1 MSDILDSDNSGLSE
15 DNDRIIQT
23 DLRNE
28 MSRSYLEYAM
38 SVIVGR
44 ALPDARDGLKPV
56 HRRILYA
63 MYELGLTS
71 GRPYRKC
78 ARVVGEVLGKYHPHG
93 DTAVYDALVRMAQDF
108 SMRMPLID
116 GHGDFGSVD
125 NDPPAAMRYTES
137 RLQSLTDESLLEDI
151 ESETVD
157 FADNFDGSQQ
167 EPTVL
172 PARIPQL
179 LLNGSSGIAVG
190 MATNIPPHNLG
201 ELINGLKSII
211 NNPSIEDREL
221 FEIIKG
227 PDFPTGGEL
236 IYSRAIEELYETGKG
251 SITIRGVVNTEEVNL
266 GKGKHKKNALVI
278 TELPYQISKAGW
290 IEKLAELVNT
300 GKIIGISDI
309 RDESD
314 REGMRIVIELK
325 KDSNTEL
332 IISNLY
338 KKTTLQTNF
347 GAIFLALVKGKP
359 IQLNLK
365 KYLNYFLDFREE
377 TIRKRTYFFLK
388 NTLEK
393 LEISEGLS
401 KATKNIRKIIEII
414 EESENSVEAKSKL
427 IKNFFLSDKQ
437 ANSVLDMPLRKL
449 TNLEKNQIDDEI
461 KNLEE
466 KKNYFQQL
474 LNEREL
480 LIELLI
486 EEFLILKKKY
496 NVIRKTKVIKNVN
509 QNEELE
515 TLNNQ
520 ILEEFI
526 SKKTKLHIDNRL
538 YLKKMIS
545 SNYKKSFE
553 VVNKII
559 DNKNIQKFICNIEKN
574 LKIIGI
580 TYTGKV
586 FNIDWESNINKD
598 YKLDNKILGNIHPD
612 EIINFHSIKKEIRN
626 YLCVLN
632 SDGRFKKVLFD
643 EDMVKSN
650 RSFTITKLKNNL
662 KTIDSFISNENKDLI
677 ILTSIGRIFRFKLS
691 NKFLIPTSKQSQGLI
706 IAKLL
711 PSEKIVS
718 CCTFNDRENIFLIS
732 KQGKIFCINSN
743 EIYCSNEY
751 SLGYLNEKTQL
762 KNDNFL
768 KIIASNHYLD
778 IETNKNKSAR
788 LDLNKLNFK
797 SNKSNFLIDFLK
809 LDKDEYLEN
818 CFRLKNFLN

>member
-1 MSDILDSDNSGLSE
+1 MDKKNFTSISLQE
-15 DNDRIIQT
+15 
-23 DLRNE
+23 E
-28 MSRSYLEYAM
+28 MQRSYLEYAM

-56 HRRILYA
+56 QRRIIFA
-63 MYELGLTS
+63 MYELGLT
-71 GRPYRKC
+71 PDKPFRKC
-78 ARVVGEVLGKYHPHG
+78 ARVVGDVLGKYHPHG
-93 DTAVYDALVRMAQDF
+93 DQAVYDALVKLVQNF
-108 SMRMPLID
+108 STKYPTLD
-116 GHGDFGSVD
+116 GHGNFGSVD
-125 NDPPAAMRYTES
+125 NDPPAAMRYTET
-137 RLQSLTDESLLEDI
+137 RLAPIAHKGFLEEI
-151 ESETVD
+151 ESETVN
-157 FADNFDGSQQ
+157 FSNNFDGSQK
-167 EPTVL
+167 EPDVL
-172 PARIPQL
+172 PAQLPFL

-201 ELINGLKSII
+201 EIVDGLVALVKNKDISDKKLS
-211 NNPSIEDREL
+211 N
-221 FEIIKG
+221 IIKG

-236 IYSRAIEELYETGKG
+236 IYSRAIEELYQTGRG
-251 SITIRGVVNTEEVNL
+251 SITIRGLVNTEEVNL
-266 GKGKHKKNALVI
+266 GKGKHKKNAIII
-278 TELPYQISKAGW
+278 TELPYQINKAGW
-290 IEKLAELVNT
+290 IEKLAELVNS

-314 REGMRIVIELK
+314 RDGMRIVIELK
-325 KDSNTEL
+325 KDSNSEL
-332 IISNLY
+332 VISNLY

-347 GAIFLALVKGKP
+347 GAIFLALIEGKP
-359 IQLNLK
+359 VQLNLK
-365 KYLNYFLDFREE
+365 KYLNYFLEFREE
-377 TIRKRTYFFLK
+377 TIRKRTFYFLK
-388 NTLEK
+388 NTIDK

-401 KATKNIRKIIEII
+401 KATKNIQKVIAII
-414 EESENSVEAKSKL
+414 EESDNSVQARSKL
-427 IKNFFLSDKQ
+427 VENFFLSEKQ
-437 ANSVLDMPLRKL
+437 ANSVLDMPLKKL
-449 TNLEKNQIDDEI
+449 TNLEKNQIDNDI

-466 KKNYFQQL
+466 KKNYFQKL

-480 LIELLI
+480 LLELLI
-486 EEFLILKKKY
+486 EELLVLKKKY
-496 NVIRKTKVIKNVN
+496 NVIRKTKIIKNIN

-520 ILEEFI
+520 ILDDFI
-526 SKKTKLHIDNRL
+526 NKKTKLYVDNRL
-538 YLKKMIS
+538 YLKRMIL

-559 DNKNIQKFICNIEKN
+559 DNKNVQKFICNIEKN
-574 LKIIGI
+574 IKLIGI
-580 TYTGKV
+580 TNTGKV
-586 FNIDWESNINKD
+586 FNIDWESSINKD
-598 YKLDNKILGNIHPD
+598 YKLDNKILGNIHPN
-612 EIINFHSIKKEIRN
+612 EIINFHSIKKETRN
-626 YLCVLN
+626 YLCILN

-643 EDMVKSN
+643 EDMIKSN

-677 ILTSIGRIFRFKLS
+677 ILTSIGRIFKFNLS
-691 NKFLIPTSKQSQGLI
+691 NKFLTPTSKQSQGLI

-762 KNDNFL
+762 KNDYFL

-809 LDKDEYLEN
+809 LDDDEYLEN
-818 CFRLKNFLN
+818 CFRLENFLD

>member
-116 GHGDFGSVD
+116 GHGNFGSVD

-137 RLQSLTDESLLEDI
+137 RLKSLTDESLLEDI

-211 NNPSIEDREL
+211 KNPSIEDREL
-221 FEIIKG
+221 FELIKG
-227 PDFPTGGEL
+227 PDFPTGGQIL
-236 IYSRAIEELYETGKG
+236 GRDGIRETFKTGRG
-251 SITIRGVVNTEEVNL
+251 SITMRGVANIEQIKSVGRAEKDAVI
-266 GKGKHKKNALVI
+266 I
-278 TELPYQISKAGW
+278 TELPFQTNKAAL
-290 IEKLAELVNT
+290 IERIADLVNE
-300 GKIIGISDI
+300 KKLEGISDI

-314 REGMRIVIELK
+314 RDGMRIVMELK

-332 IISNLY
+332 VISNLY
-338 KKTTLQTNF
+338 KKTTLHTNF
-347 GAIFLALVKGKP
+347 GAIFLALIRGKP
-359 IQLNLK
+359 VQLNLK
-365 KYLNYFLDFREE
+365 QYLNYFLKFREE
-377 TIRKRTYFFLK
+377 TIRKRTNYFLK

-393 LEISEGLS
+393 LEILEGLS
-401 KATKNIRKIIEII
+401 KATKDIRKVIKIIED
-414 EESENSVEAKSKL
+414 SENSAEAKSKL
-427 IKNFFLSDKQ
+427 IDNFFLSEKQ
-437 ANSVLDMPLRKL
+437 ANSVLDMPLKKL
-449 TNLEKNQIDDEI
+449 TNLEKNQIDDDI
-461 KNLEE
+461 KKLQE
-466 KKNYFQQL
+466 KKNYFLKL
-474 LNEREL
+474 LNERKLLLDLVVEEL
-480 LIELLI
+480 LK
-486 EEFLILKKKY
+486 LKKKHD
-496 NVIRKTKVIKNVN
+496 VKRKTKLLKNID

-515 TLNNQ
+515 TINNK
-520 ILEEFI
+520 ILEDLI
-526 SKKTKLHIDNRL
+526 NKKTKLSIDNRL
-538 YLKKMIS
+538 YLRKIILN
-545 SNYKKSFE
+545 NYKKSFE
-553 VVNKII
+553 DANKII

-580 TYTGKV
+580 TFYGKV
-586 FNIDWESNINKD
+586 FQIKPKRIDQNTIYIFSN
-598 YKLDNKILGNIHPD
+598 
-612 EIINFHSIKKEIRN
+612 
-626 YLCVLN
+626 
-632 SDGRFKKVLFD
+632 
-643 EDMVKSN
+643 
-650 RSFTITKLKNNL
+650 
-662 KTIDSFISNENKDLI
+662 
-677 ILTSIGRIFRFKLS
+677 
-691 NKFLIPTSKQSQGLI
+691 
-706 IAKLL
+706 
-711 PSEKIVS
+711 
-718 CCTFNDRENIFLIS
+718 
-732 KQGKIFCINSN
+732 
-743 EIYCSNEY
+743 
-751 SLGYLNEKTQL
+751 
-762 KNDNFL
+762 
-768 KIIASNHYLD
+768 
-778 IETNKNKSAR
+778 
-788 LDLNKLNFK
+788 
-797 SNKSNFLIDFLK
+797 
-809 LDKDEYLEN
+809 
-818 CFRLKNFLN
+818 